1 MSDKERAEHANVSV
15 GAYDMD
21 CELEVQC
28 SCGEMLLTHEEGL
41 TALTLLEILVLHRS
55 HLVEVLS

>member
-1 MSDKERAEHANVSV
+1 MNEHSDVSI

-28 SCGEMLLTHEEGL
+28 SCGAMLVTHDEKRTEL
-41 TALTLLEILVLHRS
+41 TATEVFRLWILHATEAS
-55 HLVEVLS
+55 NDS